1 MLSETARLTMRPL
14 RDADCGP
21 FCRILAD
28 PRVHRP
34 LLLSRGP
41 RNREQFSAM
50 FRERKNERMGNH
62 PARLAITFRAGGAFL
77 GSIGVYPVDMTRV
90 GLTYWIDADCHGRG
104 LGTEALKA
112 FSPVALTAYGVRA
125 IQANV
130 AVENLPSI
138 RALERESYVRSE
150 EHTSELQSLMRISYA
165 VFCLKKK
172 QITKLKTHNR

>member
-1 MLSETARLTMRPL
+1 MRPL

-90 GLTYWIDADCHGRG
+90 GLTYWIDADCH
-104 LGTEALKA
+104 
-112 FSPVALTAYGVRA
+112 
-125 IQANV
+125 
-130 AVENLPSI
+130 
-138 RALERESYVRSE
+138 RSE

-165 VFCLKKK
+165 VFCLKQK
-172 QITKLKTHNR
+172 N

>member
-1 MLSETARLTMRPL
+1 
-14 RDADCGP
+14 
-21 FCRILAD
+21 
-28 PRVHRP
+28 
-34 LLLSRGP
+34 
-41 RNREQFSAM
+41 M

-125 IQANV
+125 IQENV

-138 RALERESYVRSE
+138 RALERASYVRLGASSDGPASGADRRVLFYYE
-150 EHTSELQSLMRISYA
+150 DR
-165 VFCLKKK
+165 K
-172 QITKLKTHNR
+172 NGPGP